1 MATSEK
7 FFFTLYIS
15 LLNKRKMDNYIPHD
29 KKPSGQLLKH
39 SFFFLHNLA
48 ISCHLAEAWLCQI
61 NVKFKC

>member
-29 KKPSGQLLKH
+29 KKAMWTIIKTQLL
-39 SFFFLHNLA
+39 FPPQPCYFLSLSRGLTVSNQ
-48 ISCHLAEAWLCQI
+48 CQI
-61 NVKFKC
+61 